1 MMKRTIAAKKS
12 PKRATRLPRSPRSLA
27 SWTPEG
33 ATILSTMEFLT
44 TNAESPA
51 SDDEDGAE
59 TDSTPTDA
67 NREEAIGYLCQ
78 RLSLPR
84 IQTLLVTYLL
94 YHTARYPRVSCDMED
109 LSNMMRVH
117 PLRMM
122 QMNNDLAQL
131 EDLGYIVRNYDV
143 PSGQG
148 WTMSREAY
156 DAFVKNQSFDPQSI
170 ILTSNL
176 DFLERV
182 SQYIDEGMRYD
193 SNGLIAE
200 NITRLMKRNSHLQ
213 LVVNLQKMS
222 CDVDR
227 YFMLIMM
234 VTMGIERD
242 KCVSPG
248 DMERMFPPRTVRTIL
263 QHLRQGSHPFCRNGH
278 IEAYNQDGMT
288 QFNQWV
294 LTQQAWVDMLG
305 SMEEAQI
312 LVPGMEDQ
320 ASQVLTRYTDIVP
333 RQLFFSSTTQ
343 EQVNRLMH
351 FLSEKQYA
359 NICQA
364 LKQRGM
370 PTGFCCLFYGT
381 PGTGKTELV
390 QQLAIATQRDLFQ
403 VDLSPL
409 RDKYVGESEK
419 QVKRIFDRYRA
430 LVHSCERA
438 PILFFNEADGIFGNR
453 MENTL
458 LSVDKM
464 ENAIQNIILQE
475 MESLEGIMICTTNLT
490 TCLDKAFD
498 RRFLFKLEFDKP
510 TNEARKC
517 IWQSMLEGLNDE
529 QATYLANHF
538 DFSGGQIQNIS
549 RKQVINAIFSGKED
563 IDYEQIKIDCQN
575 ETLSRNNVRRIGF

>member
-1 MMKRTIAAKKS
+1 
-12 PKRATRLPRSPRSLA
+12 
-27 SWTPEG
+27 
-33 ATILSTMEFLT
+33 
-44 TNAESPA
+44 
-51 SDDEDGAE
+51 
-59 TDSTPTDA
+59 
-67 NREEAIGYLCQ
+67 
-78 RLSLPR
+78 
-84 IQTLLVTYLL
+84 
-94 YHTARYPRVSCDMED
+94 
-109 LSNMMRVH
+109 
-117 PLRMM
+117 MM

-148 WTMSREAY
+148 WSMSREAY
-156 DAFVKNQSFDPQSI
+156 DAFTKNQSFDPQSI
-170 ILTSNL
+170 ILSSNL

-222 CDVDR
+222 CDVDK
-227 YFMLIMM
+227 YFMLVMM

-242 KCVSPG
+242 KCVSPN
-248 DMERMFPPRTVRTIL
+248 DMERMFPPRTVRSIL
-263 QHLRQGSHPFCRNGH
+263 QHLRQGSHPFCKNGH

-288 QFNQWV
+288 QFNLWV

-312 LVPGMEDQ
+312 LIPSMEDQ

-343 EQVNRLMH
+343 EQVDRLMH

-403 VDLSPL
+403 VDLSTL
-409 RDKYVGESEK
+409 RDKFVGESEK

-430 LVHSCERA
+430 LVRSCERA

-453 MENTL
+453 MENTQR
-458 LSVDKM
+458 SVDKM

-498 RRFLFKLEFDKP
+498 RRFLFKLQFDKP

-575 ETLSRNNVRRIGF
+575 ETISRNNGRRIGF

>member
-1 MMKRTIAAKKS
+1 MHSSRPLT
-12 PKRATRLPRSPRSLA
+12 P
-27 SWTPEG
+27 WTVEG

-44 TNAESPA
+44 ANAENPS
-51 SDDEDGAE
+51 SDDEDSAE
-59 TDSTPTDA
+59 AAPTLSA
-67 NREEAIGYLCQ
+67 SYCEEAIKYLCE

-84 IQTLLVTYLL
+84 VQTLLITYLL
-94 YHTARYPRVSCDMED
+94 YHTAKHPRISCDIED

-122 QMNNDLAQL
+122 QMTNDLAQL
-131 EDLGYIVRNYDV
+131 EDLGYIVRNYDG
-143 PSGQG
+143 PSNHG
-148 WTMSREAY
+148 WTISREAY
-156 DAFVKNQSFDPQSI
+156 DALVKNQAFDPQSI

-176 DFLERV
+176 DFLEHV
-182 SQYIDEGMRYD
+182 SQYIDDGNRYD

-200 NITRLMKRNSHLQ
+200 NITRLMHRNKHLP
-213 LVVNLQKMS
+213 LVANLQKMS
-222 CDVDR
+222 CDTDK
-227 YFMLIMM
+227 YFMLVMM

-242 KCVSPG
+242 KCVSPN
-248 DMERMFPPRTVRTIL
+248 DMERVFPPRTVRTIL
-263 QHLRQGSHPFCRNGH
+263 QHLRQGSHPFCKNGH

-288 QFNQWV
+288 QFNMWA

-305 SMEEAQI
+305 SLEEAQI
-312 LVPGMEDQ
+312 LIPDMEDQ
-320 ASQVLTRYTDIVP
+320 SSQVLTHYTHITP
-333 RQLFFSSTTQ
+333 RQLFFSSKTQ
-343 EQVNRLMH
+343 EQVDRLTH
-351 FLSEKQYA
+351 FLSEEQYA

-403 VDLSPL
+403 VDLSTL
-409 RDKYVGESEK
+409 RDKFVGESEK

-430 LVHSCERA
+430 LVRSCERA

-458 LSVDKM
+458 HSVDKM

-498 RRFLFKLEFDKP
+498 RRFLFKLQFDKP

-549 RKQVINAIFSGKED
+549 RKQVINAIFSGTD
-563 IDYEQIKIDCQN
+563 GIDYEQVKRDCQD
-575 ETLSRNNVRRIGF
+575 ETISRNNGRKIGF

>member
-12 PKRATRLPRSPRSLA
+12 PKRAPRSPRLLA
-27 SWTPEG
+27 PWTPEG

-44 TNAESPA
+44 TNAESPEF
-51 SDDEDGAE
+51 DDEDDTEA
-59 TDSTPTDA
+59 DSTPTTA
-67 NREEAIGYLCQ
+67 NREEAIEYLCQ

-122 QMNNDLAQL
+122 QMNKDLAQL

-200 NITRLMKRNSHLQ
+200 NITRLMKRNSHLP

-227 YFMLIMM
+227 YFMLVMM
-234 VTMGIERD
+234 VTMGIERE
-242 KCVSPG
+242 KCVSPN

-278 IEAYNQDGMT
+278 IEAYNQDGMM
-288 QFNQWV
+288 QFNLWV

-312 LVPGMEDQ
+312 LIPGMEDQ

-351 FLSEKQYA
+351 FLSETQYA

-403 VDLSPL
+403 VDLSTL

-430 LVHSCERA
+430 LVRSCERA

-458 LSVDKM
+458 RSVDKM

-517 IWQSMLEGLNDE
+517 IWKSMLEGLNDE

-575 ETLSRNNVRRIGF
+575 ETISRNNGRRIGF

>member
-1 MMKRTIAAKKS
+1 MKKRISTAKKNLRQPS
-12 PKRATRLPRSPRSLA
+12 RPLA
-27 SWTPEG
+27 PWSPEG

-44 TNAESPA
+44 TNAETPS
-51 SDDEDGAE
+51 SDDEDGIDA
-59 TDSTPTDA
+59 DSTPTAA
-67 NREEAIGYLCQ
+67 NREAAIEYLCH

-94 YHTARYPRVSCDMED
+94 YHTARYPRVSCDIED

-156 DAFVKNQSFDPQSI
+156 DAFTENQSFDPQSI

-200 NITRLMKRNSHLQ
+200 NITRLMKRNSHLP

-222 CDVDR
+222 CDVDK
-227 YFMLIMM
+227 YFMLVMM

-242 KCVSPG
+242 KCVSPN
-248 DMERMFPPRTVRTIL
+248 DMERMFPPRTVRSIL
-263 QHLRQGSHPFCRNGH
+263 QHLRQGSHPFCKNGH

-288 QFNQWV
+288 QFNLWV

-312 LVPGMEDQ
+312 LIPSMEDQ

-343 EQVNRLMH
+343 EQVDRLMH

-403 VDLSPL
+403 VDLSTL
-409 RDKYVGESEK
+409 RDKFVGESEK

-430 LVHSCERA
+430 LVRSCERA

-453 MENTL
+453 MENTQR
-458 LSVDKM
+458 SVDKM

-498 RRFLFKLEFDKP
+498 RRFLFKLQFDKP

-575 ETLSRNNVRRIGF
+575 ETISRNNGRRIGF

>member
-1 MMKRTIAAKKS
+1 MKKRISTAKKS
-12 PKRATRLPRSPRSLA
+12 LRQPSRQLA
-27 SWTPEG
+27 PWSPEG

-44 TNAESPA
+44 SNAESPA

-59 TDSTPTDA
+59 TDSTPTAA
-67 NREEAIGYLCQ
+67 NREEAIEYLCQ

-156 DAFVKNQSFDPQSI
+156 DAFMKNQSFDPQSI

-182 SQYIDEGMRYD
+182 SQYVDEGMRYD

-200 NITRLMKRNSHLQ
+200 NITRLMKRNSHLP

-222 CDVDR
+222 CDVDK
-227 YFMLIMM
+227 YFMLVMM

-242 KCVSPG
+242 KCVSPN
-248 DMERMFPPRTVRTIL
+248 DMERLFPPRTVRTIL
-263 QHLRQGSHPFCRNGH
+263 QHLRQGSHPFCKNGH

-288 QFNQWV
+288 QFNLWV

-312 LVPGMEDQ
+312 LIPSMEDQ
-320 ASQVLTRYTDIVP
+320 ASQVLTCYTDIVP

-343 EQVNRLMH
+343 EQVDRLMH

-390 QQLAIATQRDLFQ
+390 QQLAIATQRDLLQ
-403 VDLSPL
+403 VDLSTL
-409 RDKYVGESEK
+409 RDKFVGESEK

-453 MENTL
+453 MENTQR
-458 LSVDKM
+458 SVDKM

-498 RRFLFKLEFDKP
+498 RRFLFKLQFDKP

-549 RKQVINAIFSGKED
+549 RKQVINAIFSGKDD

-575 ETLSRNNVRRIGF
+575 ETITRNNGRRIGF

>member
-1 MMKRTIAAKKS
+1 MKKRISTAKKS
-12 PKRATRLPRSPRSLA
+12 LRQPSRQLA
-27 SWTPEG
+27 PWSPEG

-59 TDSTPTDA
+59 TDSTPTAA
-67 NREEAIGYLCQ
+67 NREAAIEYLCH

-94 YHTARYPRVSCDMED
+94 YHTARYPRVSCDIED

-156 DAFVKNQSFDPQSI
+156 DAFTKNQSFDPQSI
-170 ILTSNL
+170 ILSSNL

-182 SQYIDEGMRYD
+182 SQYIDEGIRYD

-222 CDVDR
+222 CDVDK
-227 YFMLIMM
+227 YFMLVMM

-242 KCVSPG
+242 KCVSPN
-248 DMERMFPPRTVRTIL
+248 DMERMFPPRTVRSIL
-263 QHLRQGSHPFCRNGH
+263 QHLRQGSHPFCKNGH

-288 QFNQWV
+288 QFNLWV

-312 LVPGMEDQ
+312 LIPSMEDQ

-343 EQVNRLMH
+343 EQVDRLMH

-403 VDLSPL
+403 VDLSTL
-409 RDKYVGESEK
+409 RDKFVGESEK

-430 LVHSCERA
+430 LVRSCERA

-453 MENTL
+453 MENTQR
-458 LSVDKM
+458 SVDKM

-498 RRFLFKLEFDKP
+498 RRFLFKLQFDKP

-575 ETLSRNNVRRIGF
+575 ETISRNNGRRIGF

>member
-1 MMKRTIAAKKS
+1 MHSSRQ
-12 PKRATRLPRSPRSLA
+12 LA
-27 SWTPEG
+27 PWTVEG

-44 TNAESPA
+44 TNAENPS
-51 SDDEDGAE
+51 SDDEDSAE
-59 TDSTPTDA
+59 ADSTQSAT
-67 NREEAIGYLCQ
+67 NREEAIKYLCE

-84 IQTLLVTYLL
+84 VQTLLITYLL
-94 YHTARYPRVSCDMED
+94 YHTAKHPRISCDIED

-122 QMNNDLAQL
+122 QMTNDLAQL
-131 EDLGYIVRNYDV
+131 EDLGYIVRNCDM
-143 PSGQG
+143 PSSHG
-148 WTMSREAY
+148 WSISREAY
-156 DAFVKNQSFDPQSI
+156 DAFSKDQAFDPQSI
-170 ILTSNL
+170 ILTSNI
-176 DFLERV
+176 DFLEHV
-182 SQYIDEGMRYD
+182 SQYIDNGNRYD
-193 SNGLIAE
+193 SNGFIAE
-200 NITRLMKRNSHLQ
+200 SVTRLMHRNKHLP
-213 LVVNLQKMS
+213 LVANLQKLS
-222 CDVDR
+222 CDTDK
-227 YFMLIMM
+227 YFMLVMM

-242 KCVSPG
+242 KCVSPN
-248 DMERMFPPRTVRTIL
+248 DMERVFPPRTVRTIL
-263 QHLRQGSHPFCRNGH
+263 QHLRQGSHPFCKNGH

-288 QFNQWV
+288 QFNMWA

-305 SMEEAQI
+305 SLEEAQI
-312 LVPGMEDQ
+312 LIPDIEDQ
-320 ASQVLTRYTDIVP
+320 SSQVLTRYTHITP
-333 RQLFFSSTTQ
+333 RKLFFSSKTQ
-343 EQVNRLMH
+343 EQVDRLTH
-351 FLSEKQYA
+351 FLSEEQYA

-381 PGTGKTELV
+381 PGTGKTEFV

-403 VDLSPL
+403 VDLSTL
-409 RDKYVGESEK
+409 RDKFVGESEK

-430 LVHSCERA
+430 LVRSCERA

-458 LSVDKM
+458 HSVDKM

-498 RRFLFKLEFDKP
+498 RRFLFKLQFDKP

-549 RKQVINAIFSGKED
+549 RKQVINAIFSGTDD
-563 IDYEQIKIDCQN
+563 IDYEQVKRDCQD
-575 ETLSRNNVRRIGF
+575 ETISRNNGRKIGF

>member
-1 MMKRTIAAKKS
+1 MKKRISTAKKS
-12 PKRATRLPRSPRSLA
+12 LRQPSRQLA
-27 SWTPEG
+27 PWSPEG

-59 TDSTPTDA
+59 TGSTPTAA
-67 NREEAIGYLCQ
+67 NREEAIEYLCQ
-78 RLSLPR
+78 RLSLPH

-148 WTMSREAY
+148 WSMSREAY
-156 DAFVKNQSFDPQSI
+156 DAFTKNQSFDPQSI
-170 ILTSNL
+170 ILSSNL

-222 CDVDR
+222 CDEDR

-242 KCVSPG
+242 KCVSPN
-248 DMERMFPPRTVRTIL
+248 DMERIFPPRTVRTIL
-263 QHLRQGSHPFCRNGH
+263 QHLRQGSHPFCKNGH

-288 QFNQWV
+288 QFNLWA

-312 LVPGMEDQ
+312 LIPSMEDQ
-320 ASQVLTRYTDIVP
+320 ASQLLTRYTDIVP

-343 EQVNRLMH
+343 EQVDRLMH

-403 VDLSPL
+403 VDLSTL
-409 RDKYVGESEK
+409 RDKFVGESEK

-430 LVHSCERA
+430 LVRSCERA

-453 MENTL
+453 MENTQR
-458 LSVDKM
+458 SVDKM

-498 RRFLFKLEFDKP
+498 RRFLFKLQFDKP

-549 RKQVINAIFSGKED
+549 RKQVINAIFSGKDD

-575 ETLSRNNVRRIGF
+575 ETITRNNGRRIGF

>member
-1 MMKRTIAAKKS
+1 MKKRINPAKKS
-12 PKRATRLPRSPRSLA
+12 LMHLSRQLTP
-27 SWTPEG
+27 WTPEG

-44 TNAESPA
+44 TNAEAPS

-59 TDSTPTDA
+59 VDFTLSVT
-67 NREEAIGYLCQ
+67 NREAAIDYLCE

-94 YHTARYPRVSCDMED
+94 YHTARYPRVSCDIED

-122 QMNNDLAQL
+122 QMNDDLVQL
-131 EDLGYIVRNYDV
+131 ENLGYIVRSCDV

-156 DAFVKNQSFDPQSI
+156 DAFSKNQSFDPQSI
-170 ILTSNL
+170 VLTSNL
-176 DFLERV
+176 DFLEHV
-182 SQYIDEGMRYD
+182 SQYIDEGLRYD

-200 NITRLMKRNSHLQ
+200 NITRLMHRNKHLP
-213 LVVNLQKMS
+213 LVANLQKMS
-222 CDVDR
+222 CDVDK
-227 YFMLIMM
+227 YFMLVMM

-242 KCVSPG
+242 KCVSPN
-248 DMERMFPPRTVRTIL
+248 DMERMFPPRIVRTIL
-263 QHLRQGSHPFCRNGH
+263 QHLRQGSHPFCKNAY

-288 QFNQWV
+288 QFNMWA
-294 LTQQAWVDMLG
+294 LTQQAWVEMLG
-305 SMEEAQI
+305 SLEEAQI
-312 LVPGMEDQ
+312 LIPTLEDQ
-320 ASQVLTRYTDIVP
+320 SSQVLTRYTDITP
-333 RQLFFSSTTQ
+333 RQLFFSSKTQ
-343 EQVNRLMH
+343 EQVDRLMH
-351 FLSEKQYA
+351 FLTQEQYA

-370 PTGFCCLFYGT
+370 PIGFCCLFYGT

-390 QQLAIATQRDLFQ
+390 QQLAISTQRDIFQ
-403 VDLSPL
+403 VDLSTL

-430 LVHSCERA
+430 LVRSCERA

-453 MENTL
+453 MENTQR
-458 LSVDKM
+458 SVDKM

-475 MESLEGIMICTTNLT
+475 MENLEGIMICTTNLT

-510 TNEARKC
+510 TNDARKC
-517 IWQSMLEGLNDE
+517 IWQSMLDGLNDE

-549 RKQVINAIFSGKED
+549 RKQVINTIFSGKDD

-575 ETLSRNNVRRIGF
+575 ETISRNNGKRIGF

>member
-1 MMKRTIAAKKS
+1 MKKRISTAKKS
-12 PKRATRLPRSPRSLA
+12 LRQPSRQLA
-27 SWTPEG
+27 PWSPEG

-44 TNAESPA
+44 TNAETPS
-51 SDDEDGAE
+51 SDDEDGIDA
-59 TDSTPTDA
+59 DSTPVA
-67 NREEAIGYLCQ
+67 ASREAAIEYLCH

-94 YHTARYPRVSCDMED
+94 YHTARYPRVSCDIED

-143 PSGQG
+143 PSCQG
-148 WTMSREAY
+148 WSMSREAY
-156 DAFVKNQSFDPQSI
+156 DAFTKNQSFDPQSI
-170 ILTSNL
+170 ILSSNL
-176 DFLERV
+176 DLLERV

-200 NITRLMKRNSHLQ
+200 NITRLMKRNSHLP

-222 CDVDR
+222 CDVDK
-227 YFMLIMM
+227 YFMLVMM

-242 KCVSPG
+242 KCVSPN
-248 DMERMFPPRTVRTIL
+248 DMERMFPPRTVRSIL

-288 QFNQWV
+288 QFNLWV

-312 LVPGMEDQ
+312 LIPSIEDQ

-343 EQVNRLMH
+343 EQVDRLMH

-403 VDLSPL
+403 VDLSTL
-409 RDKYVGESEK
+409 RDKFVGESEK

-430 LVHSCERA
+430 LVRSCERA

-453 MENTL
+453 MENTQR
-458 LSVDKM
+458 SVDKM

-498 RRFLFKLEFDKP
+498 RRFLFKLQFDKP

-575 ETLSRNNVRRIGF
+575 ETISRNNGRRIGF

>member
-12 PKRATRLPRSPRSLA
+12 PKRATRSPRSLA
-27 SWTPEG
+27 SWTAEG

-59 TDSTPTDA
+59 TDSTPTAA
-67 NREEAIGYLCQ
+67 NREEAIEYLCQ

-222 CDVDR
+222 CDVDK
-227 YFMLIMM
+227 YFMLVMM

-242 KCVSPG
+242 KCVSPN

-288 QFNQWV
+288 QFNLWV

-403 VDLSPL
+403 VDLSTL

-430 LVHSCERA
+430 LVRSCERA

-458 LSVDKM
+458 RSVDKM

-575 ETLSRNNVRRIGF
+575 ETLSRNNGRRIGF